1 MIKREHTLVW
11 VLTPEEIA
19 SEFAGMNDSEQAI
32 FFSELARITG
42 EWNRPFCFQLQ
53 SLVDR
58 PELSIEGR
66 RIMEEI
72 GEYAR
77 LSRAELKVKR
87 EAEKKRRRRK

>member
-42 EWNRPFCFQLQ
+42 EWERPFCFQLE
-53 SLVDR
+53 SITNR

-72 GEYAR
+72 GDYGYVNKET
-77 LSRAELKVKR
+77 L
-87 EAEKKRRRRK
+87 